1 MPGAGGVP
9 HPRGP
14 DTGMAATGRAADL
27 VHDVYVHESGAPGSP
42 VVVFIHGGGPSG
54 PMWRAHLDRLASRFH
69 CLAPD
74 LPGFGRS
81 NQLPPISLPGT
92 ADLIAALIAERAPS
106 GRAHVVGLSYGGS
119 VVFALLDRHPECLG
133 RVVID
138 GACVLPQRTDRLVVA
153 AVTLVSPLVNTPLAA
168 AGLRLVG
175 LRDLGVALRSA
186 SPAAFRRSWR
196 EGYLAPISRTAVN
209 ASCPTLLVA
218 GGREHARESNA
229 GLAALMPN
237 ATAWFVPGLGHA
249 WFIWRRELHLAMVE
263 AWLAGARLPAGLE
276 SEPESPSA
284 TDRVVRQLAATQPA
298 VRGQRG
304 RRAPRRWNR
313 G

>member
-1 MPGAGGVP
+1 MPGAWGARL
-9 HPRGP
+9 PRTP
-14 DTGMAATGRAADL
+14 EMRTATVSPITAL
-27 VHDVYVHESGAPGSP
+27 VRDVYVHESGTPGSP
-42 VVVFIHGGGPSG
+42 VVVFVHGGGPSG

-81 NQLPPISLPGT
+81 NQLAPISLSRT

-119 VVFALLDRHPECLG
+119 VAFALLDRHPEVLG
-133 RVVID
+133 RVLID
-138 GACVLPQRTDRLVVA
+138 GACVLPQRSDRFVVA
-153 AVTLVSPLVNTPLAA
+153 AVTLVSPLVNTSLAA
-168 AGLRLVG
+168 SALRQVG

-196 EGYLAPISRTAVN
+196 EGYLAPISWAAVD
-209 ASCPTLLVA
+209 AGCPALLVA

-229 GLAALMPN
+229 GLAELMPN

-263 AWLAGARLPAGLE
+263 AWVTGAQLPAGLE
-276 SEPESPSA
+276 PEPRSPAA
-284 TDRVVRQLAATQPA
+284 TDRVIRQLAATQA
-298 VRGQRG
+298 AAHSQHGVQ
-304 RRAPRRWNR
+304 AP
-313 G
+313 